1 MEKTRIGKTERS
13 YDELLKHAAIRFLP
27 DGRHPQLAAF
37 PHQKM
42 EDMALV
48 FTDSFGHLVTNRN
61 LQELGIS
68 AKQFQEEAL
77 AAASENHPATL
88 TTIEEALGL
97 PAEFIQE
104 KGPGEPQLYVASND
118 RMQFG
123 AGVLAYPGFL
133 DQAAERL
140 NGDFYV
146 LPSSIHEVLLLPD
159 NKDMTIADLNGIVRG
174 VNAQEVAPEERLSDH
189 VYHYDSREKVF
200 ELAEKFEA
208 RQHEKANRPREKAS
222 VLKSLKEEKQRSASR
237 MPEHRAKMTVKAA
250 KEEVL

>member
-1 MEKTRIGKTERS
+1 MEKTKIGNTERS
-13 YDELLKHAAIRFLP
+13 YDELLKHSAVRFLP
-27 DGRHPQLAAF
+27 DGRHPQLSAF

-68 AKQFQEEAL
+68 MKQFQEDAL
-77 AAASENHPATL
+77 AAASENHPVQL
-88 TTIEEALGL
+88 TTIEEALGMPADIL
-97 PAEFIQE
+97 PE
-104 KGPGEPQLYVASND
+104 KDPGEPQLYVASND
-118 RMQFG
+118 RMQLG

-140 NGDFYV
+140 GGDFYV

-159 NKDMTIADLNGIVRG
+159 HQDMTIADLNGIVRS

-208 RQHEKANRPREKAS
+208 RQQEKATRPREKES
-222 VLKSLKEEKQRSASR
+222 VLKSLKEEKQRSAAR
-237 MPEHRAKMTVKAA
+237 APEHRAKPAVKAA
-250 KEEVL
+250 REEVL